1 MSATDQPTSIQ
12 VWDPIVRYGHWALV
26 TAFAVAYLSG
36 EDESGGPPQLHVWS
50 GYAVGFIVAVRVLWG
65 MVGTGHA
72 RFSDFAYSPMTA
84 LKYFANELRGRAK
97 RYIGH
102 SPAAAY
108 MIAALL
114 LCTTA
119 TVATGLVANS
129 EGGGGVLRA
138 SANGLAIAQSHADEH
153 KGSEG
158 GGKHG
163 KGGESVVGE
172 WHEALANITLGL
184 IILHILGVG
193 LASVT
198 HRENLVAAMF
208 TGRKRS
214 GDEG

>member
-1 MSATDQPTSIQ
+1 MSSTDQPTSVQ
-12 VWDPIVRYGHWALV
+12 VWDPLVRYGHWALV
-26 TAFAVAYLSG
+26 IAFAVAYLSG
-36 EDESGGPPQLHVWS
+36 EDDSGGPDQIHVWS

-65 MVGTGHA
+65 LTGTGHA
-72 RFSDFAYSPMTA
+72 RFGDFTYGPMTA
-84 LKYFANELRGRAK
+84 LTYFADELRGRAK

-114 LCTTA
+114 LCLTA
-119 TVATGLVANS
+119 TVGTGLVANS
-129 EGGGGVLRA
+129 DAGKSPRA
-138 SANGLAIAQSHADEH
+138 SAQGLTIAQAHADEH
-153 KGSEG
+153 KGRSES

-163 KGGESVVGE
+163 EGGESVVGE

-193 LASVT
+193 LASVA

-208 TGRKRS
+208 SGRKRS
-214 GDEG
+214 GD

>member
-1 MSATDQPTSIQ
+1 MASTDQPTSVQ
-12 VWDPIVRYGHWALV
+12 VWDPLVRYGHWALV
-26 TAFAVAYLSG
+26 IAFAVAYLSG
-36 EDESGGPPQLHVWS
+36 EDEAGGPDQLHVWS

-65 MVGTGHA
+65 LVGTGHA
-72 RFSDFAYSPMTA
+72 RFSDFAYGPMTA
-84 LKYFANELRGRAK
+84 LRYFADELRGRAK
-97 RYIGH
+97 RTIGH

-114 LCTTA
+114 LCLTA

-129 EGGGGVLRA
+129 DAGKSPRA
-138 SANGLAIAQSHADEH
+138 SAHGLVIAQAHADEH
-153 KGSEG
+153 KGRSES

-163 KGGESVVGE
+163 RGGESVVGE
-172 WHEALANITLGL
+172 LHEALANITLGL

-193 LASVT
+193 VASVA

-208 TGRKRS
+208 SGRKRS

>member
-1 MSATDQPTSIQ
+1 MSATDQPKSVQ
-12 VWDPIVRYGHWALV
+12 VWDPLVRYGHWALA

-36 EDESGGPPQLHVWS
+36 EDDSGGPGQLHVWT

-65 MVGTGHA
+65 MAGAGHA
-72 RFSDFAYSPMTA
+72 RFSDFTYGPVTA
-84 LKYFANELRGRAK
+84 LKYLADELRGRAK

-114 LCTTA
+114 MCTTA

-129 EGGGGVLRA
+129 DAGKGPRA
-138 SANGLAIAQSHADEH
+138 SANGLVIAQAHADEH
-153 KGSEG
+153 EGSASG

-172 WHEALANITLGL
+172 WHEALANITLGF

-193 LASVT
+193 VASIA

-208 TGRKRS
+208 SGRKRS